1 MSSFTKLPPLVAI
14 PPDYKLYRTQV
25 AFTYYVGSTLSGEA
39 IYVPED
45 FLTDGASIPKIFW
58 SIIGGVLGRYGAAA
72 VLHDFLY
79 VEGIYTRR
87 RSDKIFLEAMK
98 VLKVSWWKRRA
109 MYYAVRGFAWG
120 PWKRYHKKDSNR

>member
-14 PPDYKLYRTQV
+14 PPDYRLYRTQV

-39 IYVPED
+39 IYVPEG
-45 FLTDGASIPKIFW
+45 FLTDGASIPKLFW

-79 VEGIYTRR
+79 VKGIYSRR
-87 RSDKIFLEAMK
+87 RSDKIFLEAMA
-98 VLKVSWWKRRA
+98 VLKVSWWKRKL
-109 MYYAVRGFAWG
+109 MYYAVRVGAFI
-120 PWKRYHKKDSNR
+120 PWRRYRAKDN